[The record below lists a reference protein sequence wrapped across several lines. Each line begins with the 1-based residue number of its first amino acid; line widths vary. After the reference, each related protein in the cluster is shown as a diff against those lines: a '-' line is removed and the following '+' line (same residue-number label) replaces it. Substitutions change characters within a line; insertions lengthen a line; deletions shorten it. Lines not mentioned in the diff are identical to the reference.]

1 MEATVVVDNRGN
13 GILSGEWGLCIYIE
27 YGEKHILLDTGASTC
42 SCKTQKSW
50 ALI

>member
-1 MEATVVVDNRGN
+1 MKATVVVDNRGN

-27 YGEKHILLDTGASTC
+27 YGENTSCWTQEHLIC
-42 SCKTQKSW
+42 SCKTQRSW